1 MCLAIPIKP
10 KELELKRK
18 KKTMFKIVSY
28 AGETLLD
35 NLGKPKLFATQEEA
49 EACVF
54 GMCIR
59 VGYNLRGWYVKG
71 AN

>member
-1 MCLAIPIKP
+1 
-10 KELELKRK
+10 
-18 KKTMFKIVSY
+18 MFKIVSY

-35 NLGKPKLFATQEEA
+35 NLGNPKLFATEAEA